1 MSRATQD
8 LLRPGAVAASALA
21 LLAAPALALASHPA
35 HSSPRARYS
44 LSAPTKPPAIAT
56 LEQCQTAV
64 NPDQRSA
71 TFAGEMSAVPG
82 TQRMQMS
89 VQVLE
94 RLPGDDAYHVVD
106 APGLGVWRSSAPG
119 VQSYKYLRQI
129 TNLAAPAFYRANIR
143 FRWLGGHGRMLQA
156 LELHTRHCDEEPVL
170 SPEPVSS

>member
-8 LLRPGAVAASALA
+8 LLRPGAVAVSTLA
-21 LLAAPALALASHPA
+21 LLAAPAPALASHAA
-35 HSSPRARYS
+35 HRSPRARYS
-44 LSAPTKPPAIAT
+44 LLAPTKTPASAT

-64 NPDQRSA
+64 NADQRSA

-94 RLPGDDAYHVVD
+94 RLPGDVNYHVVD

-119 VQSYKYLRQI
+119 VQSYKYLRQV
-129 TNLAAPAFYRANIR
+129 TNLAAPAFYRAIIR

-156 LELHTRHCDEEPVL
+156 LALHTRRCEEPVL
-170 SPEPVSS
+170 SSEPVSS